1 MERLCGSVALDHVGC
16 FRLKLFPIA
25 AGMRVG
31 RRHVGEV
38 VDFSLYLD
46 GNRFDTS
53 TARLS

>member
-1 MERLCGSVALDHVGC
+1 MLAASASIE
-16 FRLKLFPIA
+16 LFPIA

-38 VDFSLYLD
+38 VDFSLHLD